1 MSTALPPAEP
11 SEGTEIGPYRVISRL
26 GRGGMA
32 VVFRVEHAET
42 GEQRALKLLLAGLG
56 DREEAHQRF
65 AAEFQLLCQLDHP
78 NITRAHD
85 NGSWEGRSWFTME
98 AVEGEDLRQLVRE
111 WKDESPPIRFK
122 KAEAVLVQLASALGY
137 IHERGLV
144 HRDITPGNIRVQSDG
159 HVKLMDFGV
168 AKAPGR
174 DLTIAGEMVG
184 TVAYMSPEQIRGE
197 PVDARADLYSLGA
210 VLYLMLAGKRPFN
223 ARTLPGYLEKHLNMA
238 PRPPQELDP
247 FVPAH
252 LNEITLRLLHKNP
265 AERYGSAQHLLAVLD
280 RSAARQRA
288 VDMKH
293 WPPTLVGRTREQA
306 RLRECLAALPSCW
319 GSAVLLE
326 SPSGFGRSRLLAELH
341 SWAFEMGIPVASGQ
355 CDPDDA
361 PFGGFAEILSDLV
374 LAEEPIAEP
383 LDAAFRD
390 GPGPVERFLVLSA
403 FRDLLRE
410 RLPRVILLDDVHHAD
425 RGTSDLL
432 AFLLRNHLGLAE
444 DPVLFVFTRRPP
456 EGIDPLQDLLDD
468 PDLGIL
474 HMKLAP
480 LDSTAVEELLLQ
492 LLPDDPRSRR
502 LAERLRR
509 EGEGN
514 PHFIVEMI
522 RGLVDEDVIRP
533 GESGDYSLGL
543 DLSEVTRTKLPL
555 PSSIREALR
564 ERLEPLSGEARAVA
578 AAIAIARQEINL
590 DVLHEA
596 LGDTEDQLLDQID
609 ELLDGGV
616 ARQRQVGTDEFYGLA
631 RPRLRDLLLEELALE
646 QRQDLHRRVG
656 TAMERLYRH
665 RIGAVVD
672 SLAWHFEQ
680 GGVPAKAYP
689 YLVAAGRRLYAQSF
703 VPEAM
708 DLYDRASMI
717 EPEGREYLTLEEAD
731 RRLADLHL
739 LRGRALFHMG
749 RWPEAGASLT
759 RADELARLV
768 GDDHLKAQTAA
779 ELGTYYRFLHRLDD
793 AKAHFTEALSLAELV
808 GDPRLRPIPLHGLGA
823 VHWTQGDLGQSRHYM
838 LEGLSVAGAVHDD
851 RALGH
856 CYNGLGL
863 AAMCRGQS
871 SDARKYLEQSAS
883 TFEKLGLLAPLAIA
897 RINLVELCHLQG
909 NLRKGLQIADRTIAQ
924 AREVHHSLGI
934 ALGLRYRALVLVDLG
949 RLQEAED
956 NVREALRRV
965 QEIDNKEDEVG
976 GWVALVRVPLSRGD
990 FVAAQ
995 ECLDSVEPLLADY
1008 DAEGFAPLV
1017 CAWRARCMVSLGL
1030 EGDWEA
1036 LLKQA
1041 DAEAE
1046 GAWPHNLCRL
1056 DLICARTYA
1065 SVEDHEAAATRAESA
1080 LRRAESCG
1088 YKLYSLKAHCFI
1100 AELSHD
1106 PSKAANHRRIADRL
1120 ARSLAASISRDD
1132 RPGFMA
1138 MFGLGLGGE

>member
-1 MSTALPPAEP
+1 MTAVLPPAEP
-11 SEGTEIGPYRVISRL
+11 SGGEEIGPYRVLNRL

-32 VVFRVEHAET
+32 TVYRVVHRET
-42 GEQRALKLLLAGLG
+42 GAHRALKLLLAGLE
-56 DREEAHQRF
+56 DREEARGRF
-65 AAEFQLLCQLDHP
+65 ASEYQLLRQLDHD

-85 NGSWEGRSWFTME
+85 AGEWEGRSWFAME
-98 AVEGEDLRQLVRE
+98 EVEGDDLRQLVVD
-111 WKDESPPIRFK
+111 WKDDTPHRRFT
-122 KAEAVLVQLASALGY
+122 KAEAVLVQLASALAY

-144 HRDITPGNIRVQSDG
+144 HRDITPGNIRVTSTGQ
-159 HVKLMDFGV
+159 VKLMDFGV
-168 AKAPGR
+168 AKAPGH

-252 LNEITLRLLHKNP
+252 LNEITLRLLSKKP
-265 AERYGSAQHLLAVLD
+265 AERYGSARHLMAVLD
-280 RSAARQRA
+280 RSAARQHS

-306 RLRECLAALPSCW
+306 RLRECLASLPSGW

-326 SPSGFGRSRLLAELH
+326 APSGYGRSRLLAELH
-341 SWAFEMGIPVASGQ
+341 SWAFEMGIPVASGT
-355 CDPDDA
+355 CDPDDP

-374 LAEEPIAEP
+374 TPDTPLAAP
-383 LDAAFRD
+383 LEAAFRD
-390 GPGPVERFLVLSA
+390 GDGPVERFLVLSA

-410 RLPRVILLDDVHHAD
+410 RLPRVVLLDDVHRMD
-425 RGTSDLL
+425 RGTADLL

-444 DPVLFVFTRRPP
+444 DPVLFVMTRRPP
-456 EGIDPLQDLLDD
+456 EGLDPLQDLLED
-468 PDLGIL
+468 PELGML
-474 HMKLAP
+474 HMVLAP
-480 LDSTAVEELLLQ
+480 LDSTSVEELLLQ
-492 LLPDDPRSRR
+492 LLPDDQRSRR
-502 LAERLRR
+502 LADRLRR

-522 RGLVDEDVIRP
+522 RGLVEEGVIASAE
-533 GESGDYSLGL
+533 GGDFTLGL
-543 DLSEVTRTKLPL
+543 ELSEVTRTKLPL

-564 ERLEPLSGEARAVA
+564 ERLQPLTPQARAVA
-578 AAIAIARQEINL
+578 AAIAIARAEINL
-590 DVLHEA
+590 DVLLEA

-616 ARQRQVGTDEFYGLA
+616 ARQRQVGTEDFYGLA
-631 RPRLRDLLLEELALE
+631 RPRLRDLLLESLVLE

-689 YLVAAGRRLYAQSF
+689 YLAAAGRRLYAQSF

-708 DLYDRASMI
+708 DVYDRARMI
-717 EPEGREYLTLEEAD
+717 EPEAREYLTLEEAD

-749 RWPEAGASLT
+749 RWSEAGTALT
-759 RADELARLV
+759 QADELARLV

-779 ELGTYYRFLHRLDD
+779 ELGTYYRFLHRMDD
-793 AKAHFTEALSLAELV
+793 AKAHFTEALSLAEQV

-823 VHWTQGDLGQSRHYM
+823 VHWAQGDLDQSRHYM

-871 SDARKYLEQSAS
+871 SDARKYLEQSVS
-883 TFEKLGLLAPLAIA
+883 TFEKLGLLAQLAIA

-934 ALGLRYRALVLVDLG
+934 ALGLRYRALILVDLG

-956 NVREALRRV
+956 NVRESLRRV

-976 GWVALVRVPLSRGD
+976 GWVALVRVPLSQGD
-990 FVAAQ
+990 YAAAQ
-995 ECLDSVEPLLADY
+995 ECLEQVQPLLADY

-1017 CAWRARCMVSLGL
+1017 LGWRARCQVNLGQT
-1030 EGDWEA
+1030 EGWQD
-1036 LLKQA
+1036 LLAQA
-1041 DAEAE
+1041 DAEAV

-1056 DLICARTYA
+1056 DLIAARTYA
-1065 SVEDHEAAATRAESA
+1065 AAGDPVQAVARAQSA

-1100 AELSHD
+1100 AELSVE
-1106 PSKAANHRRIADRL
+1106 PEAAARHRPVADRL

-1138 MFGLGLGGE
+1138 MFGLTQEG

>member
-1 MSTALPPAEP
+1 MTSSLPPAEP
-11 SEGTEIGPYRVISRL
+11 EQGAEIGPYRVISRL

-32 VVFRVEHAET
+32 TVFLVEHRES
-42 GEQRALKLLLAGLG
+42 GEHRALKLLLAGLE
-56 DREEAHQRF
+56 DRDEATQRF
-65 AAEFQLLCQLDHP
+65 AAEFRLLRQLDHP
-78 NITRAHD
+78 NITRAFD
-85 NGSWEGRSWFTME
+85 QGEWQGRAWFAME
-98 AVEGEDLRQLVRE
+98 EAEGEDLRQRGSD
-111 WKDESPPIRFK
+111 WKDLPPPQRFVT
-122 KAEAVLVQLASALGY
+122 AEKVLVQIASALAY

-144 HRDITPGNIRVQSDG
+144 HRDITPGNVKVTDDG
-159 HVKLMDFGV
+159 AVKLMDFGV
-168 AKAPGR
+168 AKAPGH

-197 PVDARADLYSLGA
+197 PIDARADLYSLGA

-252 LNEITLRLLHKNP
+252 LNEITLRLLEKNP
-265 AERYGSAQHLLAVLD
+265 SDRYGSALHLLAVLD
-280 RSAARQRA
+280 RSDARQRSG
-288 VDMKH
+288 DLKH

-306 RLRECLAALPSCW
+306 RLRECLAALPSGW
-319 GSAVLLE
+319 GSVVLLE
-326 SPSGFGRSRLLAELH
+326 SPAGFGRSRLVAEVH

-355 CDPDDA
+355 CDPDDP

-374 LAEEPIAEP
+374 GADDPLAEP
-383 LDAAFRD
+383 LEAAFRD
-390 GPGPVERFLVLSA
+390 GEGPVERFLVLQA

-425 RGTSDLL
+425 RGTADLL
-432 AFLLRNHLGLAE
+432 AYLLRNHLGLAE
-444 DPVLFVFTRRPP
+444 DPVFFVLTRRPP
-456 EGIDPLQDLLDD
+456 EGVDPLQDLIDD
-468 PDLGIL
+468 PDLGLL
-474 HMKLAP
+474 HTILAP

-492 LLPDDPRSRR
+492 LLPDDLRSRR
-502 LAERLRR
+502 LADRLRR

-522 RGLVDEDVIRP
+522 RGLVDEGVIRL
-533 GESGDYSLGL
+533 GDHGSYTLGL
-543 DLSEVTRTKLPL
+543 ELSEVTRTKLPL

-564 ERLEPLSGEARAVA
+564 ERLQPLSLEARAVA
-578 AAIAIARQEINL
+578 RQEVNL
-590 DVLHEA
+590 DVLLEA
-596 LGDTEDQLLDQID
+596 LGDTEESLLDQID

-631 RPRLRDLLLEELALE
+631 RPRLRDLLLESLVLE

-680 GGVPAKAYP
+680 GGLPAKAYP
-689 YLVAAGRRLYAQSF
+689 YLSAAGRRLYAQSF

-708 DLYDRASMI
+708 DVYDRAQMI
-717 EPEGREYLTLEEAD
+717 EPEAREFLTLEEAD

-749 RWPEAGASLT
+749 RWPEAGEALS
-759 RADELARLV
+759 RADQLARLV

-779 ELGTYYRFLHRLDD
+779 ELGTFYRYLHKLDA
-793 AKAHFTEALSLAELV
+793 AKAHFTEALTLAERV

-823 VHWTQGDLGQSRHYM
+823 VNWAHGDLDQARHYF

-851 RALGH
+851 KALGH

-883 TFEKLGLLAPLAIA
+883 TFEKLGLLAQLAIA

-976 GWVALVRVPLSRGD
+976 GWVALVRVPFSRGD
-990 FVAAQ
+990 YVAAQ
-995 ECLDSVEPLLADY
+995 QCLDSVEPLLADY

-1017 CAWRARCMVSLGL
+1017 TAWRARCMVNLGVD
-1030 EGDWEA
+1030 GDWRA
-1036 LLKQA
+1036 LLA
-1041 DAEAE
+1041 DADAAAR

-1056 DLICARTYA
+1056 DLICARTFA
-1065 SVEDHEAAATRAESA
+1065 AADDHQEAAARAESA

-1088 YKLYSLKAHCFI
+1088 YRLYSLKAHCFI
-1100 AELSHD
+1100 AELSVEPERVAH
-1106 PSKAANHRRIADRL
+1106 HRRVADGL
-1120 ARSLAASISRDD
+1120 ARSLAGSISRDD
-1132 RPGFMA
+1132 RAGFMA
-1138 MFGLGLGGE
+1138 MFGLGLGGS